1 MSTSDANGIEISIDV
16 EETDSELLDVVSE
29 NAIVGVPSLSLI
41 V

>member
-16 EETDSELLDVVSE
+16 EEIDSELLDVVSE

>member
-16 EETDSELLDVVSE
+16 EETDSRLLDVISE
-29 NAIVGVPSLSLI
+29 NDTVGVPSLSLI